1 MQLLPQSR
9 KLLSSFIVL
18 IICFNLSLSASEPPG
33 TVVAHS
39 EIGSGRY
46 IGSPSLLVLPNGNYL
61 ASHDFFGKSLSAGET
76 HIYRSE
82 DKGNTWVQI
91 AELHNQFWSTLFL
104 LKGEVYLMGTTRE
117 YGSVIIRKSLDG
129 GSTWTKPT
137 SNKNGV
143 LLDDGEYHTAPV
155 PVVIYEG
162 RIWRSMED
170 RNPPTDWGKYFRAFV
185 MSAPVNSDL
194 LDAAS
199 WESTNRLSYDQ
210 LWPGSAWLEGNVVET
225 PHGYLWNILRNHTE
239 TGGRAAITKVGL
251 TGKVLT
257 FDPETGFIDFPGGS
271 VKFTIRR
278 DKVTCKYFSLTNYI
292 PDEYQGGNPERTRN
306 TLALISSKNLSD
318 WKIEKVILQSS
329 DISAVGFQYADFR
342 FEEDD
347 IIFLSRTAYYES
359 GGVKTSQHDSNYLT
373 FHRISNFREE

>member
-1 MQLLPQSR
+1 MLQSR
-9 KLLSSFIVL
+9 KVFSLVVVLFFLLNI
-18 IICFNLSLSASEPPG
+18 SLTATDPPG

-39 EIGSGRY
+39 KSESGMY
-46 IGSPSLLVLPNGNYL
+46 IGSPSLLILSNGNYL
-61 ASHDFFGKSLSAGET
+61 ASHDFFGKSLSTGET
-76 HIYRSE
+76 HIYRSQ
-82 DKGNTWVQI
+82 DKGKNWVLI
-91 AELHNQFWSTLFL
+91 AELENQFWSTLFL

-117 YGSVIIRKSLDG
+117 YGSVIIRRSVDG
-129 GSTWTKPT
+129 GMTWTKPT
-137 SNKNGV
+137 SKKNGI

-155 PVVIYEG
+155 PLVIHEG

-185 MSAPVNSDL
+185 MSAPLDSDL

-210 LWPGSAWLEGNVVET
+210 SWPGSAWLEGNVVET

-239 TGGRAAITKVGL
+239 TGGKAAVTKVGL

-257 FDPETGFIDFPGGS
+257 FDPNTGFIDFPGGS

-278 DKVTCKYFSLTNYI
+278 DEVTGKYFSLTNYI

-306 TLALISSKNLSD
+306 TLALISSKNLID
-318 WKIEKVILQSS
+318 WKIEKVILESD

-342 FEEDD
+342 FEGDD
-347 IIFLSRTAYYES
+347 IIFLSRTAFYET

-373 FHRISNFREE
+373 FHRINNFRGE